1 MLRTTEEKA
10 YAKINIGLDVL
21 GRREDGYHTL
31 KMVMQ
36 TIDLCY
42 DVLLAWEEGGS
53 GSSLPDASN
62 ASEGDVLIVGDC
74 GSTLGWGSPFP
85 DYDEYDDVGKVLM
98 ITQNSGMMWHENLPT
113 YDTSTDVGKVLMIT
127 ANGPEWGTPSN

>member
-1 MLRTTEEKA
+1 MVNPSGKPVWEELLPTHDTSYDGSDAGK
-10 YAKINIGLDVL
+10 VL
-21 GRREDGYHTL
+21 TVATNGSLT
-31 KMVMQ
+31 
-36 TIDLCY
+36 
-42 DVLLAWEEGGS
+42 WEEGG
-53 GSSLPDASN
+53 GGGSLPDASN

-127 ANGPEWGTPSN
+127 TNGPEWGTPSN

>member
-1 MLRTTEEKA
+1 MMDL
-10 YAKINIGLDVL
+10 
-21 GRREDGYHTL
+21 
-31 KMVMQ
+31 MQ
-36 TIDLCY
+36 VKVATNGSLT
-42 DVLLAWEEGGS
+42 WEEGG
-53 GSSLPDASN
+53 GGGSLPDASN

-98 ITQNSGMMWHENLPT
+98 ITQNSGMMWHEESLPT

-127 ANGPEWGTPSN
+127 TNGPEWGTPSN